1 MKRTFTLFLTLLVG
15 VLVTTLY
22 AQTRTVSGTVTDKRP
37 VNL

>member
-22 AQTRTVSGTVTDKRP
+22 AQTRTVST
-37 VNL
+37 